1 MLWTHF
7 LRKLGY
13 AAGAQTGLPWLV
25 AALCA
30 PAPPPSHHG
39 GASAGGASVS
49 MDGFRAAVQSL
60 AVPATHREVEAV
72 MGSCEAT
79 GRADAVS
86 LDLLVKHAAATL
98 TPARRAAVAEVYEA
112 VARGRAPVGVAELA
126 GRFRPE
132 ATAQVRRRKPS
143 VCSAGE
149 YEAVFPVPL
158 QVRVGGAPPKDVLE
172 AFLGFFIE
180 LGCDRDVSLEA
191 FAAFH
196 AGPSAAAD
204 SDSAFLHALR
214 DEWGW
219 QQR

>member
-13 AAGAQTGLPWLV
+13 AAGAQTGLPWLI

-30 PAPPPSHHG
+30 PAPPPSQHG
-39 GASAGGASVS
+39 GASGASVS

-60 AVPATHREVEAV
+60 AVPASHREVEAI
-72 MGSCEAT
+72 MGSCETT

-86 LDLLVKHAAATL
+86 LDLLVEHAAATL
-98 TPARRAAVAEVYEA
+98 TPARRAAVTEVYEA
-112 VARGRAPVGVAELA
+112 VARGGSPVGVAELA

-132 ATAQVRRRKPS
+132 ATAQVRRRDS
-143 VCSAGE
+143 SFRSAGE
-149 YEAVFPVPL
+149 YEVVFSVSL
-158 QVRVGGAPPKDVLE
+158 QVRIGGAPPKDVLE

-196 AGPSAAAD
+196 AGPSAATD
-204 SDSAFLHALR
+204 SDSAFLLALR